1 MATTA
6 SSGTP
11 QRATN
16 ADSSR
21 TPPPQAQK
29 STTPPGPPQ
38 MAYNLRSFADE
49 EQARKLAVQLAPDMS
64 TDNNVENIRKYFTDK
79 EWQDLSVTKKLHYA
93 NLKANYDIMVKL
105 GLRPQTPQF
114 LKSKSAQYSSQ
125 LHSGAEQLVE
135 SKHAVFKCDTCGAY
149 PCSAEHLE
157 GHPMQ
162 QKAQRPQGRHKCSYC
177 SYSTNHTYGANT
189 AAHERTHIG
198 QKPFVCYV
206 CQKGFSQS
214 SSLGQHINI
223 HGQIKPY
230 VCADCGR
237 GFNASSNLA
246 RHRKLHS
253 NAMEAHTCS
262 LCYKSFSRK
271 DNLKRHLLCHAA
283 REWRSRL

>member
-1 MATTA
+1 
-6 SSGTP
+6 
-11 QRATN
+11 
-16 ADSSR
+16 
-21 TPPPQAQK
+21 
-29 STTPPGPPQ
+29 
-38 MAYNLRSFADE
+38 
-49 EQARKLAVQLAPDMS
+49 MS

-105 GLRPQTPQF
+105 G
-114 LKSKSAQYSSQ
+114 
-125 LHSGAEQLVE
+125 
-135 SKHAVFKCDTCGAY
+135 D
-149 PCSAEHLE
+149 
-157 GHPMQ
+157 
-162 QKAQRPQGRHKCSYC
+162 
-177 SYSTNHTYGANT
+177 ANT